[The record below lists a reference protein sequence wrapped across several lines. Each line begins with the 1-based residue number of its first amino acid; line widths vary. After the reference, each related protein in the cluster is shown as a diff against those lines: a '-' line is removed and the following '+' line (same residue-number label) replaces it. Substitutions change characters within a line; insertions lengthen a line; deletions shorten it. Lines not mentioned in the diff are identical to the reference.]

1 MILKAILDIWTEF
14 YIDPLPVF
22 LDKEKEPENYF
33 SYKSF
38 QVQNFRGLEDVS
50 LDFTK
55 NDLILLL
62 GLNESGKT
70 SILKAIEAFDFN
82 NDPPPEFLKPFFT
95 SMRNKQEVSSSTPC
109 QITADI
115 EFTEDLT
122 YLTFRHVLKT
132 AGFAGSV
139 KAEVEEFF
147 TRLND
152 KKKVRI
158 TRVVPFSG
166 GNPGKSFYRFED
178 EQPLSDAKLE
188 RIIAQKIVSQ
198 CPFILYFEDF
208 QDAIPTKIYTK
219 KQNSAY
225 NHSWYEII
233 DGLFYN
239 TDSTLSIKSYEE
251 FFNKNNLRENDARTV
266 LKRVNKT
273 LQKTFTEKW
282 QDLSGV
288 KDIDDAE
295 IAYDPVKKYFEIKIS
310 DSDGTT
316 FSVHERSKGAVW
328 YLAFLMKTEF
338 RRKKLR
344 EGSGKPVYLIDEP
357 ASNLHSTAQQKMVQD
372 FVALVEDTTL
382 VYTTHSRYLVSAG
395 NVKNTYV
402 VSRDKGVVR
411 CVRWG
416 DYIKGKSA
424 KASYYQPLQDCLD
437 VVPNNLDI
445 PWARAIITEGPSDA
459 LTLEVMLRVLDIERT
474 HAIYP
479 GTSATALEGL
489 ISLNLGWRAEFSV
502 LLDSDDAGTKAGKRY
517 AKEFALADGT
527 IIYVP
532 GKNKETEDLFSS
544 AEKVCLAKI
553 ALDIDVAKV
562 SKKEFLATMRSLDN
576 SLEVKIEDV
585 RGCISDKTKKVF
597 RDLIGQLTTH

>member
-1 MILKAILDIWTEF
+1 MILKAILDIWAEF

-22 LDKEKEPENYF
+22 LEKEKEPENYF

-82 NDPPPEFLKPFFT
+82 NDPPPEDLKPFFT
-95 SMRNKQEVSSSTPC
+95 SMRNKQQVSSSIPC

-122 YLTFRHVLKT
+122 YLTFRHVLKI
-132 AGFAGSV
+132 AGFDGSV
-139 KAEVEEFF
+139 KPEVEEFF

-188 RIIAQKIVSQ
+188 RIIAQKIVAQ

-219 KQNSAY
+219 RQNTAY

-239 TDSTLSIKSYEE
+239 TDPTLSIKSYED
-251 FFNKNNLRENDARTV
+251 FFNNNNLRENDARTV

-402 VSRDKGVVR
+402 VSRDKGVVS

-445 PWARAIITEGPSDA
+445 PWERAIITEGPSDA

-502 LLDSDDAGTKAGKRY
+502 LLDSDNEGTKAGKRY
-517 AKEFALADGT
+517 AKDFGLADGT

-532 GKNKETEDLFSS
+532 GANKETEDLFSS

-562 SKKEFLATMRSLDN
+562 SKKEFLATMRSLDG
-576 SLEVKIEDV
+576 SLESKIEEV